1 MRKLYSLII
10 LVFAAVGLG
19 FFVEDAPLINS
30 SAEARFKSKKK
41 VPEFIEIE
49 SPWVDSIVNSLTLEQ
64 KIAQLIMY
72 PVYSKKGEKEL
83 LKIEKLID
91 DYEIGGL
98 IYMQGGPVRQV
109 NAHNRLMA
117 KSKIPLLTS
126 IDGEWG
132 VRMRLDSVI
141 RFPRQM
147 LLGAVQDETLV
158 YDMGVEIAKQCSLT
172 GVHVNFAPV
181 VDLNVNP
188 NNPVINS
195 RSFGEEKVHVT
206 KLSNA
211 YMKGMQDNTVLA
223 CAKHFPGHGD
233 TDVDSHLG
241 LPVINHS
248 KDRLMDVELYPFKAL
263 IDSGIGSVMVAHL
276 YVPAL
281 DKTKDRASTLSPKI
295 VKKLL
300 KEKLGFKGLTFT
312 DALNMHGVSKYYET
326 GEVDLLALLAGNDI
340 LLFSQD
346 VGKAIEYIKNA
357 VDKRK
362 ISEKEITARVKKVI
376 QLKKWIGLDSFEPL
390 STKELVPR
398 LNSENA
404 KLVRRKLVENAMTLL
419 QNRGDVVP
427 VKGLSKLKLASVSIG
442 VDRISPFQKMLGNYA
457 PVDHFYISSKPTK
470 EEVIKVIK
478 DLKGYNLT
486 LVGIHGNSRSP
497 KKQFG
502 LTQEMMDVLNN
513 IKSMHPTI
521 VSVFA
526 NPYSLGLF
534 PELSEGNALI
544 MAYENALLS
553 QEYAAQLIFGG
564 IDAKGKLPV
573 TVSERFQVGD
583 GLVTKKKRLK
593 YSIPIEEGFNPEK
606 LKKVDSIVLN
616 GIDEKAYPGAQVLIA
631 RRGNIIYNKSFGHH
645 TYEKK
650 RKVNCS
656 DMYDLASITKIT
668 ASVPNMMKLV
678 ESGDVNLDYNLCDY
692 LGYVDTTNYIN
703 MNLRRMLAH
712 NAGLV
717 SWIPFYTKTMARG
730 QLKFDVYSNTQSS
743 DYKNKV
749 TDGLYIRE
757 EYSDS
762 IRNWIIN
769 HGIHKKHD
777 YRYSDLGYYF
787 YKDIIE
793 KKTGSG
799 LDDLS
804 DSLFYRPLGAT
815 TLTYR
820 PLEKFSKEKIAPT
833 ENDMFFRKKLVHG
846 TVHDPGAAMLGGVA
860 GHAGLF
866 SNANDLA
873 KMFAMYMNNGEYGGE
888 RYIDSAVVAEFTK
901 VQFPEE
907 ENRRGAGFDK
917 PSGDENGPTCECV
930 SEKSF
935 GHSGFTGTLAWADP
949 EKEIIYIFLSNRVY
963 PDAENKKLIRMN
975 VRTHIQ
981 EAIYAA
987 IED

>member
-1 MRKLYSLII
+1 MRKIYSL
-10 LVFAAVGLG
+10 LVLSAACIGLSFG
-19 FFVEDAPLINS
+19 LDDDPTAVEPLAKVAAPK
-30 SAEARFKSKKK
+30 AK
-41 VPEFIEIE
+41 VPEFTQIE

-72 PVYSKKGEKEL
+72 PVYTKNGEQEMQ
-83 LKIEKLID
+83 KIEKLITD
-91 DYEIGGL
+91 HEIGGV
-98 IYMQGGPVRQV
+98 IYMQGGPARQV

-147 LLGAVQDETLV
+147 LLGAIQDESLV

-195 RSFGEEKVHVT
+195 RSFGEVKEHVT

-211 YMKGMQDNTVLA
+211 YMKGMQDNKILA

-241 LPVINHS
+241 LPVINHT
-248 KDRLMDVELYPFKAL
+248 KERLMDVELYPFKAL
-263 IDSGIGSVMVAHL
+263 IDSGMGSVMVAHL
-276 YVPAL
+276 YIPAL

-295 VKKLL
+295 VQKLL
-300 KEKLGFKGLTFT
+300 KDKLNFKGLAFT

-357 VDKRK
+357 VDKKK
-362 ISEKEITARVKKVI
+362 ISEKEITRRVKKVI
-376 QLKKWIGLDSFEPL
+376 QLKKWLDLDQFKPL
-390 STKELVPR
+390 STENLIAQ
-398 LNSENA
+398 LNTDQS

-419 QNRGDVVP
+419 KNEEELLPIQ
-427 VKGLSKLKLASVSIG
+427 GLSKLKLASVSIG
-442 VDRISPFQKMLGNYA
+442 VKEKSPFQKMLGNYA
-457 PVDHFYISSKPTK
+457 TVDDFTLSAKPTQK
-470 EEVIKVIK
+470 EILALME
-478 DLKGYNLT
+478 DLKDYNMVI
-486 LVGIHGNSRSP
+486 VGVHGSSRSP
-497 KKQFG
+497 RKKFG
-502 LTQEMMDVLNN
+502 LTPAMMEAVNAIRLEKN
-513 IKSMHPTI
+513 TV

-526 NPYSLGLF
+526 NPYSLGVF
-534 PELSEGNALI
+534 PELSTGKALV
-544 MAYENALLS
+544 MAYENAYLS

-564 IDAKGKLPV
+564 IEAKGKLPV
-573 TVSERFQVGD
+573 SVSELFPAGS
-583 GLVTKKKRLK
+583 GLVSKKKRLK
-593 YSIPIEEGFNPEK
+593 YSIPNEEGFNPTK
-606 LKKVDSIVLN
+606 LNQIDSIVLN
-616 GIDEKAYPGAQVLIA
+616 GIEEKAFPGCQVLVA
-631 RRGNIIYNKSFGHH
+631 RRGNVIYNKAFGHH

-650 RKVNCS
+650 RAVKS
-656 DMYDLASITKIT
+656 DDIYDLASITKVT
-668 ASVPNMMKLV
+668 ASVPNLMKLV
-678 ESGDVNLDYNLCDY
+678 EDGELDLDYNLCDY
-692 LGYVDTTNYIN
+692 LGYVDTTCYIN

-717 SWIPFYTKTMARG
+717 SWIPFYTKTMKRG
-730 QLKFDVYSNTQSS
+730 QLKFDVYSNTQSKEYS
-743 DYKNKV
+743 VKV
-749 TDGLYIRE
+749 TDGLYIRP
-757 EYSDS
+757 EYTDS
-762 IRNWIIN
+762 IREWITH

-787 YKDIIE
+787 YKDIVE
-793 KKTGSG
+793 DKTGLK
-799 LDDLS
+799 LDVIS
-804 DSLFYRPLGAT
+804 DSLFYKPLGAT
-815 TLTYR
+815 TLTYN
-820 PLEKFSKEKIAPT
+820 PLNKFPKSRITPT

-873 KMFAMYMNNGEYGGE
+873 KMFQMYLNGGEYGGE
-888 RYIDSAVVAEFTK
+888 QFLSKEVINEFTK
-901 VQFPEE
+901 VQFPDED
-907 ENRRGAGFDK
+907 NRRGAGFDK
-917 PSGDENGPTCECV
+917 PSGDSKGPTCDCV
-930 SEKSF
+930 SKESF
-935 GHSGFTGTLAWADP
+935 GHSGFTGTLVWADP
-949 EKEIIYIFLSNRVY
+949 DKEIIYIFLSNRVY
-963 PDAENKKLIRMN
+963 PDADNKKLIRMN
-975 VRTHIQ
+975 IRTEIQ
-981 EAIYAA
+981 EVIYHS
-987 IED
+987 IVD

>member
-1 MRKLYSLII
+1 MQKIYSL
-10 LVFAAVGLG
+10 LVLTAACIGLG
-19 FFVEDAPLINS
+19 FGLDDDPIVLEPLG
-30 SAEARFKSKKK
+30 KSTVSKTK
-41 VPEFIEIE
+41 VPEFIQIE
-49 SPWVDSIVNSLTLEQ
+49 SPWVDSIVSSLTLEQ

-72 PVYSKKGEKEL
+72 PIYTKNGEKEIQ
-83 LKIEKLID
+83 KIEKLVD

-98 IYMQGGPVRQV
+98 IYMQGGPARQV

-147 LLGAVQDETLV
+147 LIGAVQDESLV
-158 YDMGVEIAKQCSLT
+158 YDMGVEVAKQCSLT

-195 RSFGEEKVHVT
+195 RSFGEEKQHVT

-211 YMKGMQDNTVLA
+211 YMRGMQDNNILA

-248 KDRLMDVELYPFKAL
+248 KERLMNVELYPFKAL
-263 IDSGIGSVMVAHL
+263 IDSGMGSVMVAHL
-276 YVPAL
+276 YIPAL
-281 DKTKDRASTLSPKI
+281 DKTKNRASTLSPKI
-295 VKKLL
+295 VQKLL
-300 KEKLGFKGLTFT
+300 KDKMNFKGLAFT

-346 VGKAIEYIKNA
+346 VGKAIEYIKDA
-357 VDKRK
+357 VAKKK

-376 QLKKWIGLDSFEPL
+376 QLKKWLKLDEFKPL
-390 STKELVPR
+390 DTKDLIAQ
-398 LNSENA
+398 LNSDES

-419 QNRGDVVP
+419 RNDNDIIPIQ
-427 VKGLSKLKLASVSIG
+427 GLSKLKLASVSLG
-442 VDRISPFQKMLGNYA
+442 AKKETPFQKMLSNYA
-457 PVDHFYISSKPTK
+457 PIDHFQLPAKPSQKEVNDLISK
-470 EEVIKVIK
+470 
-478 DLKGYNLT
+478 LKGYNQT
-486 LVGIHGNSRSP
+486 LIGVHASSRSP
-497 KKQFG
+497 KKKFG
-502 LTQEMMDVLNN
+502 LTSQMMDVIDTLG
-513 IKSMHPTI
+513 KARSTI
-521 VSVFA
+521 ISIFA
-526 NPYSLGLF
+526 NPYSLGKF
-534 PELSEGNALI
+534 PRIANGSAI
-544 MAYENALLS
+544 VMAYENTLLS

-564 IDAKGKLPV
+564 IEAKGKLPITASV
-573 TVSERFQVGD
+573 LFPVGS
-583 GLVTKKKRLK
+583 GLVSKKKRLK
-593 YSIPIEEGFNPEK
+593 YSIPNEEGFNPGK
-606 LKKVDSIVLN
+606 LNQIDSIVYN
-616 GIDEKAYPGAQVLIA
+616 GIDKKAFPGCQVLVA
-631 RRGNIIYNKSFGHH
+631 RRGNIVYNKAFGHH

-650 RKVNCS
+650 RAVKP
-656 DMYDLASITKIT
+656 DDIYDLASITKVT
-668 ASVPNMMKLV
+668 ASVPNFMKLV
-678 ESGDVNLDYNLCDY
+678 EDGVLDLDYNLCDY
-692 LGYVDTTNYIN
+692 LNYVDTTCYIN

-717 SWIPFYTKTMARG
+717 SWIPFYTKTMKRG
-730 QLKFDVYSNTQSS
+730 QLKFDVYSNTKSK
-743 DYKNKV
+743 DYSVKV
-749 TDGLYIRE
+749 TDGLYIRP
-757 EYSDS
+757 EYTDS
-762 IRNWIIN
+762 IRSWITQ

-793 KKTGSG
+793 DKTGRK
-799 LDDLS
+799 LDVIS
-804 DSLFYRPLGAT
+804 DSLFYKPLGAT
-815 TLTYR
+815 TLTYN
-820 PLEKFSKEKIAPT
+820 PLNKFPKSRITPT

-846 TVHDPGAAMLGGVA
+846 TVHDPGAAMIGGVA

-866 SNANDLA
+866 SSANDLA
-873 KMFAMYMNNGEYGGE
+873 KMFQMYLNGGEYGGE
-888 RYIDSAVVAEFTK
+888 RYLSPEVINEFTK
-901 VQFPEE
+901 VQFPDE

-917 PSGDENGPTCECV
+917 PSGDSKGPTCDCV
-930 SEKSF
+930 SKDSF
-935 GHSGFTGTLAWADP
+935 GHSGFTGTLVWADP
-949 EKEIIYIFLSNRVY
+949 DKEILYIFLSNRVY

-975 VRTHIQ
+975 IRTDIQ
-981 EAIYAA
+981 EVIYHS

>member
-1 MRKLYSLII
+1 MRKLYSSII
-10 LVFAAVGLG
+10 VVFAVVGLG
-19 FFVEDAPLINS
+19 FFVEETPTTNS
-30 SAEARFKSKKK
+30 PAEARFKSKKK
-41 VPEFIEIE
+41 VPAFIEIE

-72 PVYSKKGEKEL
+72 PVYSKRGEKEI
-83 LKIEKLID
+83 LKIEKLIK
-91 DYEIGGL
+91 DYEIGGV

-147 LLGAVQDETLV
+147 LLGAVQDERLI

-248 KDRLMDVELYPFKAL
+248 KDRLMDVELYPFKSL
-263 IDSGIGSVMVAHL
+263 IDSGMGSVMVAHL

-300 KEKLGFKGLTFT
+300 KDKLGFEGLAFT

-357 VDKRK
+357 VEKRK
-362 ISEKEITARVKKVI
+362 ITEKEITSRVKKVI
-376 QLKKWIGLDSFEPL
+376 QLKKWIGLDRFEPL
-390 STKELVPR
+390 STKELVPK

-427 VKGLSKLKLASVSIG
+427 VKGLSKLRLASVSIG
-442 VDRISPFQKMLGNYA
+442 VDEISPFQKMLGNYA

-470 EEVIKVIK
+470 EEVIKIIN
-478 DLKGYNLT
+478 DLKGYNLV

-497 KKQFG
+497 KKKFG
-502 LTQEMMDVLNN
+502 LTQDMMDVLNN

-526 NPYSLGLF
+526 NPYSLGFF

-553 QEYAAQLIFGG
+553 QEYTAQLIFGG

-631 RRGNIIYNKSFGHH
+631 RRGNIVYNKSFGHH

-650 RKVNCS
+650 RAVSSS
-656 DMYDLASITKIT
+656 DMYDLASITKVT
-668 ASVPNMMKLV
+668 ASIPNMMKLV
-678 ESGDVNLDYNLCDY
+678 ESGNLNLDYNLCDY

-730 QLKFDVYSNTQSS
+730 QLKFDVYSNTESNE
-743 DYKNKV
+743 YKNKV
-749 TDGLYIRE
+749 TDGLYIRK

-793 KKTGSG
+793 KQTGSR
-799 LDDLS
+799 LDYLS
-804 DSLFYRPLGAT
+804 DSLFYKPLGAS

-820 PLEKFSKEKIAPT
+820 PLEKFSKDKIAPT

-873 KMFAMYMNNGEYGGE
+873 KMFAMYLNYGEYGGE

-907 ENRRGAGFDK
+907 DNRRGAGFDK

-935 GHSGFTGTLAWADP
+935 GHTGFTGTLAWADP
-949 EKEIIYIFLSNRVY
+949 DKEIIYIFLSNRVY

>member
-10 LVFAAVGLG
+10 IVATVIGLG
-19 FFVEDAPLINS
+19 FFVEDEPIVS
-30 SAEARFKSKKK
+30 SSTEARFKSKRK
-41 VPEFIEIE
+41 VPEFTTLE
-49 SPWVDSIVNSLTLEQ
+49 SSWIDSIINSLTLEQ

-72 PVYSKKGEKEL
+72 PVYSNKGENEL
-83 LKIEKLID
+83 VKIEKLIQN
-91 DYEIGGL
+91 YEIGGV

-147 LLGAVQDETLV
+147 LLGAVQDETLI
-158 YDMGVEIAKQCSLT
+158 YDMGVEISKQCSLT

-206 KLSNA
+206 KLAHA

-263 IDSGIGSVMVAHL
+263 IDSGMGSVMVAHL

-300 KEKLGFKGLTFT
+300 KEKLGFKGLAFT

-346 VGKAIEYIKNA
+346 VGKAIEYIKKA
-357 VDKRK
+357 VEKRK
-362 ISEKEITARVKKVI
+362 ISEKEITSRVKKVL
-376 QLKKWIGLDSFEPL
+376 QLKKWIGLDNFSPL
-390 STKELVPR
+390 STKELLPQ
-398 LNSENA
+398 LNSESS
-404 KLVRRKLVENAMTLL
+404 KLVRRKLVENAITLL
-419 QNRGDVVP
+419 QNRGDIVP
-427 VKGLSKLKLASVSIG
+427 VKGLSKLKLASLSIG
-442 VDRISPFQKMLGNYA
+442 VDEVSPFQKMLSNYA
-457 PVDHFYISSKPTK
+457 PVDHFHISAKPTK
-470 EEVIKVIK
+470 EEMIKILN

-486 LVGIHGNSRSP
+486 LVGVHGSSRSP
-497 KKQFG
+497 RKKFG
-502 LTQEMMDVLNN
+502 LTKDMMDVLNN
-513 IKSMHPTI
+513 IKSIHPTV

-526 NPYSLGLF
+526 NPYSIGFF
-534 PELSEGNALI
+534 PQLAEGNSLI
-544 MAYENALLS
+544 MAYENSLLS

-573 TVSERFQVGD
+573 SVSDRFQVGA

-593 YSIPIEEGFNPEK
+593 YSIPIEEGFNSEK
-606 LKKVDSIVLN
+606 LKIVDSIVLN

-631 RRGNIIYNKSFGHH
+631 RRGNIVYNKSFGHH

-650 RKVNCS
+650 RSVNSS
-656 DMYDLASITKIT
+656 DIYDLASITKVT
-668 ASVPNMMKLV
+668 ASVPNIMKLV
-678 ESGDVNLDYNLCDY
+678 ESGNVNLDYNLCDY
-692 LGYVDTTNYIN
+692 LGYVDSTNYVN

-717 SWIPFYTKTMARG
+717 SWIPFYSKTMTRG
-730 QLKFDVYSNTQSS
+730 QLKFDVYSNTQSN
-743 DYKNKV
+743 DYNKKV

-769 HGIHKKHD
+769 HGIHKKHN

-793 KKTGSG
+793 KQTGED
-799 LDDLS
+799 LDYLS
-804 DSLFYRPLGAT
+804 DSLFYKPLGASS
-815 TLTYR
+815 LTYK
-820 PLEKFSKEKIAPT
+820 PLEKFSKDKIAPT

-866 SNANDLA
+866 
-873 KMFAMYMNNGEYGGE
+873 F
-888 RYIDSAVVAEFTK
+888 
-901 VQFPEE
+901 
-907 ENRRGAGFDK
+907 
-917 PSGDENGPTCECV
+917 
-930 SEKSF
+930 
-935 GHSGFTGTLAWADP
+935 
-949 EKEIIYIFLSNRVY
+949 
-963 PDAENKKLIRMN
+963 
-975 VRTHIQ
+975 
-981 EAIYAA
+981 
-987 IED
+987 

>member
-10 LVFAAVGLG
+10 LVFAVVGLG

-502 LTQEMMDVLNN
+502 LTQDMMDVLNN

-730 QLKFDVYSNTQSS
+730 QLKFDVYSNTESNE
-743 DYKNKV
+743 YKNKV
-749 TDGLYIRE
+749 TDGLYIRK

-769 HGIHKKHD
+769 HGIHKKQD

-793 KKTGSG
+793 KQTGTR
-799 LDDLS
+799 LDYLS
-804 DSLFYRPLGAT
+804 DSLFYKPLGAS

-820 PLEKFSKEKIAPT
+820 PLEKFSKDKIAPT

-935 GHSGFTGTLAWADP
+935 GHTGFTGTLAWADP

>member
-1 MRKLYSLII
+1 MSKLYYLIT
-10 LVFAAVGLG
+10 LAFAVVGLG
-19 FFVEDAPLINS
+19 FFVEDVPLSNS

-41 VPEFIEIE
+41 VPEYIEIE
-49 SPWVDSIVNSLTLEQ
+49 SPWIDSILNSLTLEQ

-83 LKIEKLID
+83 LKIEKLIS
-91 DYEIGGL
+91 DYGIGGL

-109 NAHNRLMA
+109 NAHNRLMG

-147 LLGAVQDETLV
+147 LLGAVQDERLI

-248 KDRLMDVELYPFKAL
+248 KDRLMDVELYPFKSL
-263 IDSGIGSVMVAHL
+263 IDSGMGSVMVAHL

-300 KEKLGFKGLTFT
+300 KDKLGFEGLAFT

-346 VGKAIEYIKNA
+346 VGKAIEYIKDA
-357 VDKRK
+357 VEKRK
-362 ISEKEITARVKKVI
+362 ISEKEITSRVKKVI
-376 QLKKWIGLDSFEPL
+376 QLKKWIGLDRFEPL
-390 STKELVPR
+390 STKELVPK

-419 QNRGDVVP
+419 QNRGHVVP
-427 VKGLSKLKLASVSIG
+427 VKGLSKLRLASVSIG
-442 VDRISPFQKMLGNYA
+442 VDEISPFQKMLGNYA

-470 EEVIKVIK
+470 EEVIKIIN
-478 DLKGYNLT
+478 DLKGYNLV
-486 LVGIHGNSRSP
+486 LVGIHGNNRSP
-497 KKQFG
+497 KKKFG
-502 LTQEMMDVLNN
+502 LTQDMMDVLNN

-526 NPYSLGLF
+526 NPYSLGFF

-553 QEYAAQLIFGG
+553 QEYTAQLIFGG

-573 TVSERFQVGD
+573 TVSERFQVGY
-583 GLVTKKKRLK
+583 GLTTKKKRLK
-593 YSIPIEEGFNPEK
+593 YSIPIEEGFNTDK
-606 LKKVDSIVLN
+606 LKKVDSIVLK
-616 GIDEKAYPGAQVLIA
+616 GIEEKAYPGAQVLIA
-631 RRGNIIYNKSFGHH
+631 RRGNIVYNKSFGHH
-645 TYEKK
+645 TYEKR
-650 RKVNCS
+650 RKVNSS

-678 ESGDVNLDYNLCDY
+678 ESGDLNLDYNLCDY
-692 LGYVDTTNYIN
+692 LGYVDTTNYVN

-730 QLKFDVYSNTQSS
+730 QLNFDVYSNTQSS
-743 DYKNKV
+743 EYKNKV

-769 HGIHKKHD
+769 HGIHKNRD

-793 KKTGSG
+793 KKTGSR
-799 LDDLS
+799 LDKLS
-804 DSLFYRPLGAT
+804 DSLFYKPLGAT
-815 TLTYR
+815 TLTYM
-820 PLEKFSKEKIAPT
+820 PLEKFTKEKIVPT

-873 KMFAMYMNNGEYGGE
+873 KMFAMYLNYGKYGGE
-888 RYIDSAVVAEFTK
+888 RYIDSAVVEEFTK

-907 ENRRGAGFDK
+907 DNRRGAGFDK

-935 GHSGFTGTLAWADP
+935 GHTGFTGTLAWADP
-949 EKEIIYIFLSNRVY
+949 DKEIIYIFLSNRVY

>member
-1 MRKLYSLII
+1 MRKLYSLIV
-10 LVFAAVGLG
+10 LVFTVIGLG
-19 FFVEDAPLINS
+19 FFVEDDRTPNS
-30 SAEARFKSKKK
+30 VTEARFKLKKK
-41 VPEFIEIE
+41 VPEFTTIE
-49 SPWVDSIVNSLTLEQ
+49 SPWIDSIVNSLSLEQ

-72 PVYSKKGEKEL
+72 PVYNNKGENEL
-83 LKIEKLID
+83 IKIENLIQE
-91 DYEIGGL
+91 YEIGGV

-147 LLGAVQDETLV
+147 LLGAIQDEKLI

-206 KLSNA
+206 KLANA
-211 YMKGMQDNTVLA
+211 YMKGLQDNSVLA

-263 IDSGIGSVMVAHL
+263 IDSGMGSVMVAHL

-295 VKKLL
+295 VKRLL
-300 KEKLGFKGLTFT
+300 KDKLGFRGLAFT
-312 DALNMHGVSKYYET
+312 DAVNMHGVSKYYET

-357 VDKRK
+357 VEKRK
-362 ISEKEITARVKKVI
+362 ISEKEITSRVKKVL
-376 QLKKWIGLDSFEPL
+376 QLKKWIGLDDFKPL
-390 STKELVPR
+390 STKELLPQ
-398 LNSENA
+398 LNSESS
-404 KLVRRKLVENAMTLL
+404 KLVRRKLVENAITLL
-419 QNRGDVVP
+419 QNRGDMVP
-427 VKGLSKLKLASVSIG
+427 VKGLAKLKLASISIG
-442 VDRISPFQKMLGNYA
+442 VDQISPFQKMLSNYA
-457 PVDHFYISSKPTK
+457 PIDHFYISSKPTK
-470 EEVIKVIK
+470 EEIVKVINELK
-478 DLKGYNLT
+478 DYNLI

-497 KKQFG
+497 RKKFG
-502 LTQEMMDVLNN
+502 LTNHMMDVLNN
-513 IKSMHPTI
+513 IKSIHPTI

-526 NPYSLGLF
+526 NPYSLGFF
-534 PELSEGNALI
+534 PQLSEGNALI
-544 MAYENALLS
+544 MAYENSLLS

-573 TVSERFQVGD
+573 SVSDRFQVGA
-583 GLVTKKKRLK
+583 GLITKKKRLK

-650 RKVNCS
+650 RPVNSS
-656 DMYDLASITKIT
+656 DIYDLASITKVT

-692 LGYVDTTNYIN
+692 LGYVDSTNYIN

-743 DYKNKV
+743 EYKNKV

-804 DSLFYRPLGAT
+804 DSLFYKPLGAT

-820 PLEKFSKEKIAPT
+820 PLEKFSKDKIAPT

-846 TVHDPGAAMLGGVA
+846 TVHDPGAAMLGGVG

-888 RYIDSAVVAEFTK
+888 RYIDSAIVAEFTK

-907 ENRRGAGFDK
+907 DNRRGAGFDK

-935 GHSGFTGTLAWADP
+935 GHTGFTGTLAWADP

-975 VRTHIQ
+975 IRTHIQ

>member
-1 MRKLYSLII
+1 MRKLYSSII
-10 LVFAAVGLG
+10 VVFAVVGLG
-19 FFVEDAPLINS
+19 FFVEETPPTNS
-30 SAEARFKSKKK
+30 PAEARFKSKKK
-41 VPEFIEIE
+41 VPAFTEIE

-72 PVYSKKGEKEL
+72 PVYSKKGEKEI
-83 LKIEKLID
+83 LKIEKLIK
-91 DYEIGGL
+91 DYEIGGV

-109 NAHNRLMA
+109 NAHNRLMG

-147 LLGAVQDETLV
+147 LLGAVQDERLI

-248 KDRLMDVELYPFKAL
+248 KDRLMDVELYPFKSL
-263 IDSGIGSVMVAHL
+263 IDSGMGSVMVAHL

-300 KEKLGFKGLTFT
+300 KDKLGFEGLAFT

-357 VDKRK
+357 VEKRK
-362 ISEKEITARVKKVI
+362 ISEKEITSRVKKVI
-376 QLKKWIGLDSFEPL
+376 QLKKWIGLDRFEPL
-390 STKELVPR
+390 STKELVPK

-427 VKGLSKLKLASVSIG
+427 VKGLSKLRLASVSIG
-442 VDRISPFQKMLGNYA
+442 VDGISPFQKMLGNYA

-470 EEVIKVIK
+470 EEVIKIIN
-478 DLKGYNLT
+478 DLKGYNLV

-497 KKQFG
+497 KKKFG
-502 LTQEMMDVLNN
+502 LTQDMMDVLNN

-526 NPYSLGLF
+526 NPYSLGFF

-553 QEYAAQLIFGG
+553 QEYTAQLIFGG

-631 RRGNIIYNKSFGHH
+631 RRGNIVYNKSFGHH

-650 RKVNCS
+650 REVNCS
-656 DMYDLASITKIT
+656 DMYDLASITKVT
-668 ASVPNMMKLV
+668 ASIPNMMKLV
-678 ESGDVNLDYNLCDY
+678 ESGNLNLDYNLCDY

-730 QLKFDVYSNTQSS
+730 QLKFDVYSNTESNE
-743 DYKNKV
+743 YKNKV
-749 TDGLYIRE
+749 TDGLYIRK

-793 KKTGSG
+793 KQTGTR
-799 LDDLS
+799 LDYLS
-804 DSLFYRPLGAT
+804 DSLFYKPLGAS

-820 PLEKFSKEKIAPT
+820 PLEKFSKDKIAPT

-873 KMFAMYMNNGEYGGE
+873 KIFAMYMNYGEYGGE

-907 ENRRGAGFDK
+907 DNRRGAGFDK

-935 GHSGFTGTLAWADP
+935 GHTGFTGTLAWADP

>member
-1 MRKLYSLII
+1 MRIFFFLI
-10 LVFAAVGLG
+10 LGVFAVVGLG
-19 FFVEDAPLINS
+19 FFVEDDSPSHS

-41 VPEFIEIE
+41 APEFTQIE

-72 PVYSKKGEKEL
+72 PVYSKKGESEL
-83 LKIEKLID
+83 LKIEKLIK
-91 DYEIGGL
+91 DYEIGGV

-147 LLGAVQDETLV
+147 LLGAVQDEQLI

-206 KLSNA
+206 KLSHA
-211 YMKGMQDNTVLA
+211 YMKGMQDNTILA

-241 LPVINHS
+241 LPVINHNRE
-248 KDRLMDVELYPFKAL
+248 RLMDIELYPFKSL
-263 IDSGIGSVMVAHL
+263 IDSGMGSVMVAHL
-276 YVPAL
+276 YVPSL

-300 KEKLGFKGLTFT
+300 KDKLGFQGLAFT

-326 GEVDLLALLAGNDI
+326 GEVDLMALLAGNDI

-357 VDKRK
+357 VAKKK

-376 QLKKWIGLDSFEPL
+376 QLKKWIGLDNFEPL
-390 STKELVPR
+390 STENLIPQ

-404 KLVRRKLVENAMTLL
+404 KLIRRKLVENAMTLL
-419 QNRGDVVP
+419 KNSGDVVP

-442 VDRISPFQKMLGNYA
+442 VDETSPFQKMLSNYA
-457 PVDHFYISSKPTK
+457 PIEHFYISSTPTK
-470 EEVIKVIK
+470 EEVIKVIN
-478 DLKGYNLT
+478 DLKKYNLV
-486 LVGIHGNSRSP
+486 LVGIHGDSRSP
-497 KKQFG
+497 KKKFG
-502 LTQEMMDVLNN
+502 LTSNMMDVLNN
-513 IKSMHPTI
+513 IKSVHPTV

-534 PELSEGNALI
+534 PELGEANALI
-544 MAYENALLS
+544 MAYENTLLS

-573 TVSERFQVGD
+573 TSSGLFKVGD
-583 GLVTKKKRLK
+583 GLITKKKRLK

-631 RRGNIIYNKSFGHH
+631 RRGNIVYNKSFGHH

-650 RKVNCS
+650 RKVS
-656 DMYDLASITKIT
+656 STDMYDLASITKVT
-668 ASVPNMMKLV
+668 ASIPNLMKLV

-717 SWIPFYTKTMARG
+717 SWIPFYMKTMARG
-730 QLKFDVYSNTQSS
+730 QLKFDIYSNTQSNE
-743 DYKNKV
+743 YKNKV
-749 TDGLYIRE
+749 TEGLYIRQ

-793 KKTGSG
+793 QKTGED
-799 LDDLS
+799 LDYLS
-804 DSLFYRPLGAT
+804 DSLFYKPLGAT
-815 TLTYR
+815 TMTYK
-820 PLEKFSKEKIAPT
+820 PLEKFSKNKITPT

-873 KMFAMYMNNGEYGGE
+873 KIFAMYMNHGEYGGE
-888 RYIDSAVVAEFTK
+888 RYIDSAVIAEFTK

-907 ENRRGAGFDK
+907 DNRRGAGFDK

-930 SEKSF
+930 SERSF
-935 GHSGFTGTLAWADP
+935 GHTGFTGTLAWADP
-949 EKEIIYIFLSNRVY
+949 DKEIIYIFLSNRVY
-963 PDAENKKLIRMN
+963 PDAENKKLIRMS
-975 VRTHIQ
+975 VRTQIQ

>member
-1 MRKLYSLII
+1 MRKLYSLFI
-10 LVFAAVGLG
+10 LLFAVFGLG
-19 FFVEDAPLINS
+19 FFVEEAPLANS
-30 SAEARFKSKKK
+30 PAEARFKSKQK

-49 SPWVDSIVNSLTLEQ
+49 SPWVDSIVNSLSLEQ

-72 PVYSKKGEKEL
+72 PVYSKKGEGEL
-83 LKIEKLID
+83 LKIEKLIK
-91 DYEIGGL
+91 DYEIGGV

-117 KSKIPLLTS
+117 ESKIPLLTS

-147 LLGAVQDETLV
+147 LLGAVQDESLI

-206 KLSNA
+206 RLSNA

-248 KDRLMDVELYPFKAL
+248 KDRLMDVELYPFKTL

-300 KEKLGFKGLTFT
+300 KDKLGFKGLAFT

-357 VDKRK
+357 VEKRK
-362 ISEKEITARVKKVI
+362 ISEKEITSRVKKVI
-376 QLKKWIGLDSFEPL
+376 QLKKWIGLDHFEPL
-390 STKELVPR
+390 STKELVPK

-404 KLVRRKLVENAMTLL
+404 KLVRRKLVENSMTLL
-419 QNRGDVVP
+419 QNRGDVIP
-427 VKGLSKLKLASVSIG
+427 VKGLSRLKLASVSIG
-442 VDRISPFQKMLGNYA
+442 VNEVSPFQKMLGNYA

-470 EEVIKVIK
+470 EEVIKIIN
-478 DLKGYNLT
+478 DLKSYNLT

-497 KKQFG
+497 GNNFG

-526 NPYSLGLF
+526 NPYSLGIF

-553 QEYAAQLIFGG
+553 QEYSAQLIFGG

-573 TVSERFQVGD
+573 TVSDRFQVGD
-583 GLVTKKKRLK
+583 GLATKKKRLK
-593 YSIPIEEGFNPEK
+593 YSIPIEEGFNPKK

-616 GIDEKAYPGAQVLIA
+616 GIEEKAYPGAQVLIA
-631 RRGNIIYNKSFGHH
+631 RRGNIVYNKSFGHH

-650 RKVNCS
+650 RKVNSS

-668 ASVPNMMKLV
+668 ASIPNMMKLV
-678 ESGDVNLDYNLCDY
+678 ESGDINLDYNLCDY

-717 SWIPFYTKTMARG
+717 SWIPFYTRTMARG
-730 QLKFDVYSNTQSS
+730 QLKFDVYSNTESNE
-743 DYKNKV
+743 YKNKV
-749 TDGLYIRE
+749 TEGLYIRE

-793 KKTGSG
+793 KKTGES
-799 LDDLS
+799 LDYLS
-804 DSLFYRPLGAT
+804 DSLFYKPLGAT

-820 PLEKFSKEKIAPT
+820 PLEKFSKDKITPT

-873 KMFAMYMNNGEYGGE
+873 KIFAMYMNNGQYGGE
-888 RYIDSAVVAEFTK
+888 KYIDSAVVAEFTK

-907 ENRRGAGFDK
+907 DNRRGAGFDK

-935 GHSGFTGTLAWADP
+935 GHTGFTGTLAWADP
-949 EKEIIYIFLSNRVY
+949 DKEIIYIFLSNRVY

>member
-1 MRKLYSLII
+1 MRKLYFVFIF
-10 LVFAAVGLG
+10 VFAVIGLG
-19 FFVEDAPLINS
+19 FFVEDDPSINYS
-30 SAEARFKSKKK
+30 TEARFKSKKK
-41 VPEFIEIE
+41 VPEFIQVE
-49 SPWVDSIVNSLTLEQ
+49 SPWIDSILNSLTLEQ

-72 PVYSKKGEKEL
+72 PVYSSKGEKEL
-83 LKIEKLID
+83 VKIEKLID
-91 DYEIGGL
+91 NHEIGGV

-109 NAHNRLMA
+109 KAHNRLMA
-117 KSKIPLLTS
+117 RSKIPLLTS

-147 LLGAVQDETLV
+147 LLGAVQDESLV

-206 KLSNA
+206 KLSHA
-211 YMKGMQDNTVLA
+211 YMKGMQDNTILA

-241 LPVINHS
+241 LPVISHS

-263 IDSGIGSVMVAHL
+263 IDSGMGSVMVAHL

-281 DKTKDRASTLSPKI
+281 DKTKNRASTLSPKI

-300 KEKLGFKGLTFT
+300 KDKLGFQGLAFT

-362 ISEKEITARVKKVI
+362 ITEKEITARVKKVM
-376 QLKKWIGLDSFEPL
+376 QLKKWMGLDNFEPL
-390 STKELVPR
+390 PTKNLVSN

-404 KLVRRKLVENAMTLL
+404 KLVRRRLVENAMTLL
-419 QNRGDVVP
+419 QNKENILP
-427 VKGLSKLKLASVSIG
+427 VKGLSKLRLASVSIG
-442 VDRISPFQKMLGNYA
+442 VDDVSPFQKMLENYA
-457 PVDHFYISSKPTK
+457 PVDHFYISSNPTK
-470 EEVIKVIK
+470 EEVIKIIS
-478 DLKGYNLT
+478 DLKDYNLT
-486 LVGIHGNSRSP
+486 VVGIHGNSRSP
-497 KKQFG
+497 GKKFG
-502 LTQEMMDVLNN
+502 LTQNMMDVLNN
-513 IKSMHPTI
+513 IKSVHPTI

-526 NPYSLGLF
+526 NPYSLGMF
-534 PELSEGNALI
+534 PQIGEGNALI
-544 MAYENALLS
+544 MAYENTLLS

-564 IDAKGKLPV
+564 INAKGKLPIAA
-573 TVSERFQVGD
+573 SERFKVGD

-593 YSIPIEEGFNPEK
+593 YSIPIEEGFNHQK
-606 LKKVDSIVLN
+606 LNKVDSIVIN

-650 RKVNCS
+650 RKVNSS
-656 DMYDLASITKIT
+656 DIYDLASITKVT
-668 ASVPNMMKLV
+668 ASIPNMMKLV

-692 LGYVDTTNYIN
+692 LEYVDSTNYIN

-717 SWIPFYTKTMARG
+717 SWIPFYAKTMARG
-730 QLKFDVYSNTQSS
+730 QLKFDVYSNTQSN
-743 DYKNKV
+743 DYNNKV
-749 TDGLYIRE
+749 TDGLFIRE

-769 HGIHKKHD
+769 HGIHKKHE

-793 KKTGSG
+793 KQTGKG
-799 LDDLS
+799 LDYLS
-804 DSLFYRPLGAT
+804 DSLFYKPLGAGL
-815 TLTYR
+815 LTFR
-820 PLEKFSKEKIAPT
+820 PLEKFSKDKIAPT

-846 TVHDPGAAMLGGVA
+846 TVHDPGAAMLGGVG

-917 PSGDENGPTCECV
+917 PSGDENGPTCDCV
-930 SEKSF
+930 SGKSF

-949 EKEIIYIFLSNRVY
+949 DKEIIYIFLSNRVY